1 MGRPQKRYNRRA
13 IVYRQNASTAA
24 NTSGEFDETEQIY
37 CKRRCRAWPLRG
49 REQVA
54 MEHQHPIVE
63 WIIQMRYDETTA
75 AITPKMWLD
84 LRGGERLN
92 ITSVYDA
99 TGHRREIEIRAT
111 QVA

>member
-1 MGRPQKRYNRRA
+1 VGRPKRPYNRKA

-24 NTSGEFDETEQIY
+24 NTSGEFNETEQKY
-37 CKRRCRAWPLRG
+37 CERRCRAWPLRG
-49 REQVA
+49 KEQAA
-54 MEHQHPIVE
+54 MEHQQPIVE
-63 WIIQMRYDETTA
+63 WIVQMRYDSITA
-75 AITPKMWLD
+75 AITPEMWLD

-99 TGHRREIEIRAT
+99 TGRMREIEIRAK